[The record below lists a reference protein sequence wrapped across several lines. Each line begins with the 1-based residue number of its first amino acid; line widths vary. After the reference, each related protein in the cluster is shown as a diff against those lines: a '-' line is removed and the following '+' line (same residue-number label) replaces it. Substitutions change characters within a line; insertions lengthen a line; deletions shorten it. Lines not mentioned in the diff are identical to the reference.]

1 MDLSSKGRKG
11 GIGMMTSKER
21 VRAAFEHKT
30 PDRVPATMQAV
41 ETAWDKMK
49 EYFRV
54 ETQDEVMDILEIDT
68 RIMDIPPYIGNKKP
82 DYVNANGEVVHTHPF
97 GQRYVEKWNG
107 VEYNNHTI
115 WRPMQHVETMED
127 FLAFH
132 DWPDPDD
139 FDYEAV
145 KRFCDKHKDKAI
157 RIGWPGPYQVFL
169 EMYPAEQFYMLMADE
184 PDLVKAML
192 NRYSDFYMELYE
204 RMFEA
209 GDGAIDLIR
218 PCDDYGT
225 QISLLFSPQMWDE
238 YFAENT
244 KKLVQLAHKYGC
256 YYLQHSCG
264 AVRPIIPNL
273 IDCGADGLEPIQ
285 KVKGME
291 VDSLKRDFGDQICF
305 QGGVDTQRLL
315 PFGTPEEVRRE
326 TEYIIETMNV
336 NGGYILGPSQDFEGD
351 VPVENIIALYDA
363 RKKFM

>member
-1 MDLSSKGRKG
+1 
-11 GIGMMTSKER
+11 MMTSKER

-41 ETAWDKMK
+41 ETAWEKL
-49 EYFRV
+49 EQYFQV
-54 ETQDEVMDILEIDT
+54 ESADEVMDILEIDT
-68 RIMDIPPYIGNKKP
+68 RIMDFPPYIGPKKP
-82 DYVNANGEVVHTHPF
+82 EYVNAKGEVVHTHPF
-97 GQRYVEKWNG
+97 GQQYVDKWNG
-107 VEYNNHTI
+107 VEYNWHTI
-115 WRPMQHVETMED
+115 SRPLERVETMED
-127 FLAFH
+127 LLAFK
-132 DWPDPDD
+132 DWPNPDN

-169 EMYPAEQFYMLMADE
+169 EMYPAEKFYMLMADDPE
-184 PDLVKAML
+184 LVKAML
-192 NRYSDFYMELYE
+192 SRYSQFYMEMYE
-204 RMFEA
+204 RMLEA
-209 GDGAIDLIR
+209 GEGAIDFIM

-225 QISLLFSPQMWDE
+225 QISLLFSLSMWDK

-244 KKLVQLAHKYGC
+244 KKLVGLAHKYGC

-264 AVRPIIPNL
+264 AVRAIIPNL
-273 IDCGADGLEPIQ
+273 IACGIDGLEPIQ

-291 VDSLKRDFGDQICF
+291 VDALKRDFGSQLLF

-315 PFGTPEEVRRE
+315 PFGKPEEVRRE
-326 TEYIIETMNV
+326 AEYIIQTMNID
-336 NGGYILGPSQDFEGD
+336 GGYILGPSQDFEGD